1 MRVVTG
7 KARGR
12 RLKTPEGEA
21 VRPTT
26 DSVKEALFNIIQ
38 GDIEGRRVLDLFAG
52 SGQLGIEA
60 LSRGAAETVFVDS
73 SRDSVKL
80 VKENLRLCGFEAN
93 VIQSDALKYLE
104 SCGRFDI
111 IFVDPPYDS
120 ELYERVLEAVARLD
134 LLRSGGVIMV
144 EARKERALPD
154 MQEPYVKKKEY
165 NYGKVK
171 LAVYERRAE

>member
-134 LLRSGGVIMV
+134 LLRSGGVIIV